1 MKMTQELTKKQI
13 KHKRIIWYLTSR
25 FLSRGGALFG
35 IGMTY
40 GLFHTIEEPQTSL
53 GAMFSLAIIITFF
66 FFYKDFK
73 EFAKTKAETVWN
85 DSVDEAKWLF
95 VIIMLLAFIQWAK
108 MGLGNIE
115 VLMLYLASAQALALY
130 PSVLHRKYVRLA
142 IEKQKNKGD

>member
-13 KHKRIIWYLTSR
+13 KHKRIFWYLSSR

-35 IGMTY
+35 VGMTY
-40 GLFHTIEEPQTSL
+40 GLFNTIEEPQT
-53 GAMFSLAIIITFF
+53 GIAGMFSFALIITFF
-66 FFYKDFK
+66 FFYKDVK
-73 EFAKTKAETVWN
+73 EYAKTKAETVWK

-95 VIIMLLAFIQWAK
+95 VIIMILAFIQWAK

-115 VLMLYLASAQALALY
+115 VLMLYLAGAQTLALY

-142 IEKQKNKGD
+142 IEEEKNKGD